1 MHFKGI
7 NAKFLSCVIIN
18 FNLVRLE
25 PGSLWFV
32 NATERKEEEE
42 EEEEERGSAVFK
54 KAEIM
59 FGQRE
64 SYERVNKKGRENQ
77 NARNVREGAE
87 LDRPRERQRKKREV
101 REECERID

>member
-7 NAKFLSCVIIN
+7 NANFLSCVIIN

-32 NATERKEEEE
+32 NVTERKEEEK
-42 EEEEERGSAVFK
+42 RGSAVLK

-64 SYERVNKKGRENQ
+64 SYEKVNTKG
-77 NARNVREGAE
+77 AR
-87 LDRPRERQRKKREV
+87 KSK
-101 REECERID
+101 

>member
-7 NAKFLSCVIIN
+7 NANFLSCVIIN

-32 NATERKEEEE
+32 NVTERKEEEK
-42 EEEEERGSAVFK
+42 RGSAVLK

-59 FGQRE
+59 FRQRE
-64 SYERVNKKGRENQ
+64 SYEKVNTKG
-77 NARNVREGAE
+77 AR
-87 LDRPRERQRKKREV
+87 KSK
-101 REECERID
+101 

>member
-42 EEEEERGSAVFK
+42 EEEERGSAVFK

-59 FGQRE
+59 FRQRE
-64 SYERVNKKGRENQ
+64 KVTRE
-77 NARNVREGAE
+77 
-87 LDRPRERQRKKREV
+87 
-101 REECERID
+101 